1 MHRDARRRP
10 CGRAPQGG
18 GQAGFTLIELLVV
31 VAIIG
36 ILAAVLIPN
45 FLRAR
50 AQSQVV
56 ASKGNLRNLAA
67 ALETYYLDHGRYPAR
82 LDELASDQVY
92 LRAVPADPCTGRP
105 YTYTPVGDPPA
116 DYRLSAAWPA
126 GTPCGRIQPGIS
138 YTPAGGLQDSP

>member
-1 MHRDARRRP
+1 MRMRARSP
-10 CGRAPQGG
+10 
-18 GQAGFTLIELLVV
+18 AGFTLIELLVV

-36 ILAAVLIPN
+36 ILAAILIPN

-56 ASKGNLRNLAA
+56 ASKGTLRNLAT

-82 LDELASDQVY
+82 LDELAGGQVY
-92 LRAVPADPCTGRP
+92 LRAVPVDPCTGRP

-138 YTPAGGLQDSP
+138 YTPSGGLQDSP